1 MNTKKN
7 GLERRIDELKA
18 IIKGY
23 EEGKLTKR
31 QLMEI
36 IKYNERNKKKIRIQY
51 YYIP

>member
-7 GLERRIDELKA
+7 GLEKRIDELHA

-31 QLMEI
+31 QIMEI
-36 IKYNERNKKKIRIQY
+36 IKYNERNKKKGKI
-51 YYIP
+51 